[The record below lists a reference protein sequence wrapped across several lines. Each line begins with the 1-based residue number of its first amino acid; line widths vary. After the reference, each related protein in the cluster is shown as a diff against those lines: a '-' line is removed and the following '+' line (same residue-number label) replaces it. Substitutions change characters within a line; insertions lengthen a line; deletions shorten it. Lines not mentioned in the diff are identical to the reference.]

1 MYGKGKSQA
10 DNSADR
16 RKTMQKPGAEQ
27 VRCDIIRLCH
37 AGLDSRTLRIELIKR
52 LRKVIPIDVS
62 FFTTVDPATLLF
74 TGAVVDEILA
84 RATPQFIENEFLHD
98 DVNKFSWLAR
108 SPIPGSGP
116 VQVTSQEVERS
127 SRYREILAPLALGAA
142 LRASLLTS
150 GVLWGFLCLHRHPSS
165 PQFTPAEVA
174 FLGR

>member
-37 AGLDSRTLRIELIKR
+37 AGLDSRTLRVEIIKR

-84 RATPQFIENEFLHD
+84 RATPQFIENEFFSAHSNNL
-98 DVNKFSWLAR
+98 SWLSTA
-108 SPIPGSGP
+108 SLPPTP
-116 VQVTSQEVERS
+116 LTH
-127 SRYREILAPLALGAA
+127 APLP
-142 LRASLLTS
+142 
-150 GVLWGFLCLHRHPSS
+150 H
-165 PQFTPAEVA
+165 
-174 FLGR
+174 

>member
-37 AGLDSRTLRIELIKR
+37 AGLDSRTLRVEIIKR

-84 RATPQFIENEFLHD
+84 RATPQFIENEFFSD
-98 DVNKFSWLAR
+98 DFNKFSWLAKQSVAVNSLDQASSQPLEP
-108 SPIPGSGP
+108 SPPYP
-116 VQVTSQEVERS
+116 ELPT
-127 SRYREILAPLALGAA
+127 PLSLHPA
-142 LRASLLTS
+142 LRP
-150 GVLWGFLCLHRHPSS
+150 VLISS
-165 PQFTPAEVA
+165 
-174 FLGR
+174 